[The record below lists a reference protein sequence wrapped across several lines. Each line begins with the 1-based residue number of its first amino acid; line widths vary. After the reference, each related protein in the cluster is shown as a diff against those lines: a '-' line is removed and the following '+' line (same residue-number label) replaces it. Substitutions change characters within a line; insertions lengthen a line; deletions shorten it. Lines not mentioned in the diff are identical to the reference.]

1 MKTLKFIS
9 TALLLMICVV
19 SYSQTKPASDK
30 TDKKSI
36 YMVQAKHTP
45 EQCLNALTEFKDKG
59 NGLLAKFEFGCMS
72 GDHTG
77 YAFLEGKSESDVR
90 QSLPKESQS
99 GAKIQKVD
107 KFTNDQIDKI
117 HKDKNSEKK

>member
-9 TALLLMICVV
+9 TAFLLMICVV
-19 SYSQTKPASDK
+19 SFSQTKPAEAK
-30 TDKKSI
+30 TDKKSM
-36 YMVQAKHTP
+36 YLVQAKHTP
-45 EQCLNALTEFKDKG
+45 EQCLDALTEFKDKG

-90 QSLPKESQS
+90 QTLPKETQS
-99 GAKIQKVD
+99 IAKIQKVD
-107 KFTNDQIDKI
+107 KFTNDQIEKI
-117 HKDKNSEKK
+117 HKDKMNK